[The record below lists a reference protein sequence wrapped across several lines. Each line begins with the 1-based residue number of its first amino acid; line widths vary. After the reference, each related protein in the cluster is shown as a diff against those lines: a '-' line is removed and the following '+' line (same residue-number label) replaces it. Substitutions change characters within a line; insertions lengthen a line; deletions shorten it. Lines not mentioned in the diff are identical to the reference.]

1 MRRPRI
7 VWRVPPGSV
16 YRTTHGGTRLV
27 VDKAK
32 LRAKVQAAVRKQ
44 AAPGAPVRRAGPQPA
59 GRPGSR
65 GNPAARRAQAIEQM
79 KNQPPERLLA
89 GFISNGRLVW
99 VRHPEEMKDYLVE
112 PGTGCMVIGFNG
124 QPVTRSTRF
133 SWKRVPLK
141 MDLLK
146 KHLEKSE
153 GRYRPMHPDPDGH
166 VTVGIGHKL
175 GGVEDALDM
184 PFEFQPGEDGPDLED
199 AVRRDYATA
208 LTLPRGQ
215 LEDFYLLR
223 TTTQLSRAYIDEL
236 LDSDVARTRRQL
248 TAGNRFP
255 KFETYPEPVRRGMI
269 DLAFN
274 MGTTKFHTKFRIFG
288 AAIALRMWK
297 RVAVEAR
304 RSEKHAGDV
313 DRNDKVQPWFQEAA
327 KAEPHFI
334 DPGCKIPIINYVSG
348 GRRI

>member
-1 MRRPRI
+1 
-7 VWRVPPGSV
+7 
-16 YRTTHGGTRLV
+16 
-27 VDKAK
+27 
-32 LRAKVQAAVRKQ
+32 
-44 AAPGAPVRRAGPQPA
+44 
-59 GRPGSR
+59 
-65 GNPAARRAQAIEQM
+65 M

-124 QPVTRSTRF
+124 QPVTRSTWF

-199 AVRRDYATA
+199 AV
-208 LTLPRGQ
+208 
-215 LEDFYLLR
+215 
-223 TTTQLSRAYIDEL
+223 
-236 LDSDVARTRRQL
+236 RQL

>member
-44 AAPGAPVRRAGPQPA
+44 AAHGAPVRRAGPQPA

-166 VTVGIGHKL
+166 VTVGIGTNSV
-175 GGVEDALDM
+175 G
-184 PFEFQPGEDGPDLED
+184 
-199 AVRRDYATA
+199 
-208 LTLPRGQ
+208 
-215 LEDFYLLR
+215 
-223 TTTQLSRAYIDEL
+223 S
-236 LDSDVARTRRQL
+236 RTRWICPSSSSPAK
-248 TAGNRFP
+248 TAPTWRMP
-255 KFETYPEPVRRGMI
+255 CVVITPRR
-269 DLAFN
+269 
-274 MGTTKFHTKFRIFG
+274 
-288 AAIALRMWK
+288 
-297 RVAVEAR
+297 
-304 RSEKHAGDV
+304 
-313 DRNDKVQPWFQEAA
+313 
-327 KAEPHFI
+327 
-334 DPGCKIPIINYVSG
+334 
-348 GRRI
+348 